1 MSVTYPAREPSRADT
16 VYEQLKRDIAEFRF
30 LPGDRF
36 TESTICSQQKVSR
49 TPVRQ
54 ALFRLRQEGVVEVHF
69 RSGWEVK
76 PFDFEKFDHLYD
88 LRILLETTAVQRLCR
103 NGFQHPLK
111 EPENRLDLELLT
123 AQAQIWMVPESERS
137 TDRRQVAVLDEE
149 FHLALVQAIGNPE
162 MLRVHRDV
170 TERIRSVRR
179 LDFTLQDRIQATYKE
194 HSRILTAVLKHDI
207 ATATALLLCHIQASQ
222 AQVRSITLHQIHQ
235 AKRLAAASA
244 WAPPSSM
251 VLDQSST

>member
-1 MSVTYPAREPSRADT
+1 MNATKSAREPSRADL
-16 VYEQLKRDIAEFRF
+16 VYEQLKRDIAEFRL

-36 TESTICSQQKVSR
+36 TETTICSQQMVSR

-76 PFDFEKFDHLYD
+76 PFDFEKFDHLYE
-88 LRILLETTAVQRLCR
+88 LRILLESTAVQRLCR
-103 NGFQHPLK
+103 RELPHPSM
-111 EPENRLDLELLT
+111 EPEQRLDLEILA
-123 AQAQIWMVPESERS
+123 AQSQIWMVPESERC
-137 TDRRQVAVLDEE
+137 TDRSQVAVLDEE

-162 MLRVHRDV
+162 MLRVHREL

-179 LDFTLQDRIQATYKE
+179 LDFTLQDRIQATYNE
-194 HSRILTAVLKHDI
+194 HSRILSAVLSKDED
-207 ATATALLLCHIQASQ
+207 TSKTLLRNHIEASQ

-235 AKRLAAASA
+235 ARQLSPK
-244 WAPPSSM
+244 
-251 VLDQSST
+251 

>member
-1 MSVTYPAREPSRADT
+1 MSQARAASSTHLAREPSRADA
-16 VYEQLKRDIAEFRF
+16 VYEQLKRDIAEFRL

-36 TESTICSQQKVSR
+36 TEATICTQQQVSR

-88 LRILLETTAVQRLCR
+88 LRILLETTAVQRLCQPQSPSK
-103 NGFQHPLK
+103 GSGQGV
-111 EPENRLDLELLT
+111 DLSVLT
-123 AQAQIWMVPESERS
+123 AQAQIWMVSESQRS
-137 TDRRQVAVLDEE
+137 TDRSQVAVWDEE
-149 FHLALVQAIGNPE
+149 FHLALVQAMGNPE

-179 LDFTLQDRIQATYKE
+179 LDFTLQDRIQATYTE
-194 HSRILTAVLKHDI
+194 HTRILSALLAHDM
-207 ATATALLLCHIQASQ
+207 ATATALLLGHIQASQ

-235 AKRLAAASA
+235 ARRLAA
-244 WAPPSSM
+244 P
-251 VLDQSST
+251 

>member
-1 MSVTYPAREPSRADT
+1 MSVVYQAREPSRADT
-16 VYEQLKRDIAEFRF
+16 VYEQLKRDIADFRL

-36 TESTICSQQKVSR
+36 TEAAICTQQQVSR

-88 LRILLETTAVQRLCR
+88 LRILLETTAVQRLCQAEAPSLCK
-103 NGFQHPLK
+103 GPW
-111 EPENRLDLELLT
+111 PGVDLSLLT
-123 AQAQIWMVPESERS
+123 AQAQIWMVPETERC
-137 TDRRQVAVLDEE
+137 TDRSQVAVWDEE
-149 FHLALVQAIGNPE
+149 FHLALVQAMGNPE
-162 MLRVHRDV
+162 MLRVHGDV

-179 LDFTLQDRIQATYKE
+179 LDFTLQDRIQATYTE
-194 HSRILTAVLKHDI
+194 HTRILSAVLAHDV
-207 ATATALLLCHIQASQ
+207 ATATALLLGHIQASQ

-235 AKRLAAASA
+235 ARRLAAA
-244 WAPPSSM
+244 
-251 VLDQSST
+251 

>member
-1 MSVTYPAREPSRADT
+1 MSPASAPYSEREPSRADA
-16 VYEQLKRDIAEFRF
+16 VYEQLKRDITEFRL

-36 TESTICSQQKVSR
+36 TEASICNQQQVSR

-54 ALFRLRQEGVVEVHF
+54 ALFRLRQEGVVDVHF

-88 LRILLETTAVQRLCR
+88 LRILLESTAVQRLCLA
-103 NGFQHPLK
+103 QCK
-111 EPENRLDLELLT
+111 EAGLGVDLNVLT
-123 AQAQIWMVPESERS
+123 DQAQIWMVPESKRS
-137 TDRRQVAVLDEE
+137 TDRSQVGVWDEE
-149 FHLALVQAIGNPE
+149 FHLALVQAMGNPE

-179 LDFTLQDRIQATYKE
+179 LDFTLQDRIQATYTE
-194 HSRILTAVLKHDI
+194 HQRILSALFAHDL
-207 ATATALLLCHIQASQ
+207 ATATALLLGHIHASQ

-235 AKRLAAASA
+235 ARRLAA
-244 WAPPSSM
+244 
-251 VLDQSST
+251 T

>member
-1 MSVTYPAREPSRADT
+1 MSAAYQAREPSRADT
-16 VYEQLKRDIAEFRF
+16 VYEQLKRDIAEFRL

-36 TESTICSQQKVSR
+36 TEATICTQQQVSR

-88 LRILLETTAVQRLCR
+88 LRILLESTAVQRLC
-103 NGFQHPLK
+103 QAKSK
-111 EPENRLDLELLT
+111 EIVQGGDLSVLT
-123 AQAQIWMVPESERS
+123 AQAQIWMVPESERCN
-137 TDRRQVAVLDEE
+137 DRSQVAVWDEE
-149 FHLALVQAIGNPE
+149 FHLALVQAMGNPE

-170 TERIRSVRR
+170 TERIRSVRH
-179 LDFTLQDRIQATYKE
+179 LDFTLQDRIQATYTE
-194 HSRILTAVLKHDI
+194 HTRILSALLAHDV
-207 ATATALLLCHIQASQ
+207 ATATALLLSHIQASQ

-235 AKRLAAASA
+235 ARRLAA
-244 WAPPSSM
+244 
-251 VLDQSST
+251 T